1 VSGSSVSGSGDT
13 RLAYNISRQR
23 PGQAMC
29 NVYNNNISGLKAG
42 LMWCSGNGWVDR
54 SRLWQDITTREP
66 RLCWPEMSTKTGWA
80 EVAKRHPALA
90 DDNGPNWWKPV
101 ADPLSTTVA
110 TTCGES
116 VGSSTQRY
124 TSLGLKVA
132 GLAPDKSISMF
143 ESIGRLGEP

>member
-1 VSGSSVSGSGDT
+1 
-13 RLAYNISRQR
+13 
-23 PGQAMC
+23 MC

-42 LMWCSGNGWVDR
+42 LMLRSGNGWVGR
-54 SRLWQDITTREP
+54 ARLWQDINTLGP

-80 EVAKRHPALA
+80 EVAKRPSTLA

-110 TTCGES
+110 ATCGGG

-124 TSLGLKVA
+124 TSLGLKVT

>member
-29 NVYNNNISGLKAG
+29 NVYNNNISGL
-42 LMWCSGNGWVDR
+42 
-54 SRLWQDITTREP
+54 T
-66 RLCWPEMSTKTGWA
+66 
-80 EVAKRHPALA
+80 AKRHPALA
-90 DDNGPNWWKPV
+90 DDNVPNWWKPV

-110 TTCGES
+110 TTCGGS